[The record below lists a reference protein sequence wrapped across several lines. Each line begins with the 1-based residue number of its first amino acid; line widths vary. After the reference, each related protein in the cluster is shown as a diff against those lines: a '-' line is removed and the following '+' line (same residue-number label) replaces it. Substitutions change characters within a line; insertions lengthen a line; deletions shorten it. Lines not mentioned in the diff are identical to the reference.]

1 VKLSC
6 PTCGA
11 EMSLDVLLA
20 HEGARD
26 AVLSALRLPA
36 PIGKQ
41 LIQYVSMFRPAKR
54 QLSWARLGVLL
65 ADLLPPI
72 TDAQVERRG
81 RAWPA
86 PLEYWK
92 AGLEHMV
99 QLRDDGKL
107 QLPLKSHGY
116 LFEVIAGMSE
126 KAEAKAETKHEAHRA
141 GVGSGQS
148 PSFRAAE
155 LPEPAPR
162 SAVPEHIAEK
172 FVKRDRT

>member
-26 AVLSALRLPA
+26 AVLAALRLPA

-41 LIQYVSMFRPAKR
+41 LIQYVSMFRPPKR
-54 QLSWARLGVLL
+54 QLSWARLSLLL

-72 TDAQVERRG
+72 SAAQVERNG
-81 RAWPA
+81 RTWPA

-92 AGLEHMV
+92 AALEQMV
-99 QLRDDGKL
+99 QLRDEGKL

-116 LFEVIAGMSE
+116 LFTVIVGMSE
-126 KAEAKAETKHEAHRA
+126 KAEAKGEAKTEARRA
-141 GVGSGQS
+141 GVSSGAS
-148 PSFRAAE
+148 PTFQA
-155 LPEPAPR
+155 PPAPPQGPR
-162 SAVPEHIAEK
+162 TAVPEDLAKI
-172 FVKRDRT
+172 FVKRERT